1 MAAEDGGRGARRA
14 ESLKPT
20 ISVMGNG
27 VSMQPHEAGWRGASP
42 KRHLS
47 YAWVLPAR
55 HGLLLQSNL
64 TDDFSFMD
72 TSPAIHTDFH
82 FPFLVPQQPSVQ
94 PVIPYAEALQHYG
107 RRG

>member
-1 MAAEDGGRGARRA
+1 MAGGGWWERSSTSREPEANYFGD
-14 ESLKPT
+14 
-20 ISVMGNG
+20 GNG